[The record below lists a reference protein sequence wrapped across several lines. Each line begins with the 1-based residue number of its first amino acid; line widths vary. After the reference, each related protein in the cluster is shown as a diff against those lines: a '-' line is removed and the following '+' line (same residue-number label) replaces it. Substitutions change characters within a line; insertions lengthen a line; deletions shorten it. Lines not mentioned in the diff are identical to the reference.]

1 MTLNLHG
8 ILLQGV
14 PMELT
19 EEIVDKKEIKMNS
32 DFLEEIQFKPINKGL
47 GFHQD
52 RRSQTVSYPRKIQ
65 RPLMENSFNFNKKRS
80 MSPNGFK
87 ASEMTSFSDGPE
99 MLSPAIG
106 PPLQEIDAQ
115 LIVKTNENV
124 AIKSRGIPATQA
136 ANYLRIFAFAVDF
149 SILAFFYFFCAIF
162 LMLVLEL
169 NFNKIV
175 DGVGTDYFIF
185 INILLFSFMYIFY
198 FSILDIDQT
207 IGKSFL
213 KLRVKDINQQ
223 RVDLK
228 ATFLRSVIT
237 LFSFPLLGLP
247 LFLDFQSRITETV
260 VAAEK

>member
-1 MTLNLHG
+1 
-8 ILLQGV
+8 
-14 PMELT
+14 
-19 EEIVDKKEIKMNS
+19 
-32 DFLEEIQFKPINKGL
+32 
-47 GFHQD
+47 
-52 RRSQTVSYPRKIQ
+52 
-65 RPLMENSFNFNKKRS
+65 
-80 MSPNGFK
+80 
-87 ASEMTSFSDGPE
+87 
-99 MLSPAIG
+99 
-106 PPLQEIDAQ
+106 
-115 LIVKTNENV
+115 
-124 AIKSRGIPATQA
+124 
-136 ANYLRIFAFAVDF
+136 
-149 SILAFFYFFCAIF
+149 
-162 LMLVLEL
+162 MLVLEL

-228 ATFLRSVIT
+228 TTFLRSVIT